1 MIHVAPVLQDQAEI
15 SIPGEFTSASL
26 IAVTPDFFEVQNAEV
41 AEGQRITH
49 AHVEGYQAVALLGT
63 DVAEYLFNTR
73 TNLVG
78 QKVRIQGQIFEVVGV
93 LEEAGGTGFQNDD
106 NRVIVPL
113 TTAQQRLLSRPYPGQ
128 VDMIYVQASS
138 SETVDA
144 TIDDVTQILRA
155 RHTKSLGEDNFD
167 ILNTQS
173 FLETATEIAG
183 TMTIFLG
190 GIAGISL
197 LVGGIGI
204 MNIMLVAVSERTREI
219 GLRKALGARKNDI
232 RIQFL
237 VEAALLSMGGGFLG
251 IALGWGVATL
261 VGRIA
266 AASGNTLN
274 PQVELNAVLLA
285 TIFSTAVGLFFG
297 IYPANRAAGL
307 EPVEALRSE

>member
-1 MIHVAPVLQDQAEI
+1 
-15 SIPGEFTSASL
+15 
-26 IAVTPDFFEVQNAEV
+26 V

-63 DVAEYLFNTR
+63 DVAEYLFNSR

-78 QKVRIQGQIFEVVGV
+78 QKVRLQGQIFEVVGV
-93 LEEAGGTGFQNDD
+93 LEEQGGTGFQNDD

-113 TTAQQRLLSRPYPGQ
+113 STAQQRLLTRPFPDQ
-128 VDMIYVQASS
+128 VDLIYVQAGS
-138 SETVDA
+138 SETVTS

-155 RHTKSLGEDNFD
+155 RHTKSLGEDDFD

-173 FLETATEIAG
+173 FLETATAITG
-183 TMTIFLG
+183 TMTLFLG

-204 MNIMLVAVSERTREI
+204 MNIMLVAVSERTREV

-237 VEAALLSMGGGFLG
+237 VEAALLSMGGGMIG
-251 IALGWGVATL
+251 IALGWGIAIL

-266 AASGNTLN
+266 QASGNTLN
-274 PQVELNAVLLA
+274 PQVEMNAVLLA